1 MLNVAAALALPA
13 PVADPY
19 EPNED
24 IDQVSPSGDRYVAR
38 VQPLTTTSRRTTRIV
53 GRVDAYEDPRD
64 VYRTWLPAGQ
74 RFTAT
79 LTSSS
84 DGDLALY
91 SNVAQSVVGRFAT
104 TGRLAVASTRGTR
117 ERLVYANGKR
127 GRWTYI
133 VVRLPSGTLDATYQ
147 LRVANAVTKR

>member
-1 MLNVAAALALPA
+1 
-13 PVADPY
+13 
-19 EPNED
+19 
-24 IDQVSPSGDRYVAR
+24 

-64 VYRTWLPAGQ
+64 LYRVWLPAGH
-74 RFTAT
+74 RFAAT

-91 SNVAQSVVGRFAT
+91 SGTAPSVVGRFAT
-104 TGRLAVASTRGTR
+104 TGRLAVASTRGTS

-127 GRWTYI
+127 GRWAYV
-133 VVRLPSGTLDATYQ
+133 VVRLPVGTLDATYQ
-147 LRVANAVTKR
+147 LRVSSTLTKR